1 MILTVLGA
9 LFGLITALFLFA
21 RDQINDAEVPV
32 VRDLI
37 PAGAPRKVLAIW
49 AHPDDEVTSAGT
61 FSAMTAGGVDLTL
74 VYLTAGEAAR
84 DTGYDRVTLAE
95 VRREE
100 ARKAGETLGARRVEV
115 LTWPDGGL
123 TGTDPAGPKADLAR
137 ILAEVQPSTV
147 VTFDDRVGFYGHPDH
162 VCTGAWVRELV
173 EAEPGSVQRLYQAT
187 LPVAMIRLALKL
199 VSAFRNAYPTDPDR
213 QLPAPSLAV
222 RISGQ
227 SGAKRR
233 LLDVHASQARV
244 MADVQPFYQKL
255 PGWLYYRLFDRE
267 YFALA
272 FSRPPEPGHGI

>member
-1 MILTVLGA
+1 MILTVIGA
-9 LFGLITALFLFA
+9 LLGLLTAIFLFA
-21 RDQINDAEVPV
+21 RDQINDGEVQIV
-32 VRDLI
+32 GDLI
-37 PAGAPRKVLAIW
+37 PPGAPPRVLAIW

-61 FSAMTAGGVDLTL
+61 FAAMTAKGVDLTL

-84 DTGYDRVTLAE
+84 DTGYDRTTLAE

-100 ARKAGETLGARRVEV
+100 ARRAGVTLGARRVEV
-115 LTWPDGGL
+115 LNWPDGGL
-123 TGTDPAGPKADLAR
+123 AATDPEGPKADLTR
-137 ILAEVQPSTV
+137 ILAEVAPSV
-147 VTFDDRVGFYGHPDH
+147 VITFDDRVGFYGHPDH
-162 VCTGAWVRELV
+162 VRTGVWVRELI

-187 LPVAMIRLALKL
+187 LPRAMIALALKL

-222 RISGQ
+222 PISGQ

-233 LLDVHASQARV
+233 LLDVHASQSRV
-244 MADVQPFYQKL
+244 MADVQPYYKKL

-272 FSRPPEPGHGI
+272 FSAPPGPGRGT